1 MYLYPKWI
9 RVWHVFNAI
18 LFIILIITGLKIHYS
33 DKESTSVIAE
43 SVISIKWHNFAAV
56 LLIINY
62 TVFIAGNIITKNGKY
77 YRIAGK
83 GFIVESCIQLKYYI
97 SGMFKGE
104 KRPFPVTEEQ
114 KFNPLQKLSYVIAMY
129 IAVPLIIISG
139 IALILPVQS
148 FPEFFGF
155 RGHFFTNVL
164 HISTGF
170 FLSIFII
177 IHIYSCTLG
186 SKPSSLFTGII
197 TGYYVSDE
205 D

>member
-9 RVWHVFNAI
+9 RAWHLFNAI
-18 LFIILIITGLKIHYS
+18 LFIILIITGLKIHYM
-33 DKESTSVIAE
+33 DKESTSVISE
-43 SVISIKWHNFAAV
+43 SVKSIKWHNIAAF

-62 TVFIAGNIITKNGKY
+62 ILFIAGNIITKNGKY
-77 YRIAGK
+77 YRIAGR
-83 GFIVESCIQLKYYI
+83 GFIGELFIQLKYYL

-104 KRPFPVTEEQ
+104 KRPFPVTEEH

-129 IAVPLIIISG
+129 FAVPLVIISG
-139 IALILPVQS
+139 IALFLPDKS
-148 FPEFFGF
+148 IPEIFGF
-155 RGHFFTNVL
+155 SVHLITIVL

-170 FLSIFII
+170 FLSLFFI

-186 SKPSSLFTGII
+186 SRPTSLFTGII
-197 TGYYVSDE
+197 TGYHMSDE